1 MAMRM
6 NLPPKNE
13 LRNLAVNF
21 FNYGIFQ
28 SSTYIVPLITI
39 PYIIRVVGIENYGII
54 SLANGIANYI
64 RVGVDYGWNILGI
77 QYIARAGK
85 DNKKR
90 GEIVSAILSQQMFL
104 VLVGGA
110 VLGLAVLLLPK
121 LQREYLV
128 FFLAYGLVPGNMLIL
143 TWFYVGAEQVKD
155 LNYIFLSSKLLY
167 VLLIFFLLKPLNNF
181 VWVVVFNS
189 LSLLA
194 AGMGSLFLLR
204 FKYGIRIR
212 LYGWKKF
219 SHLFKEG
226 WPIFVSYFSTNFY
239 RNSNI
244 LILSIFASERI
255 IGIYSVAE
263 KAVKVVQS
271 TFMPLSQTLYPYI
284 AKISKT
290 DEVKAAKYLR
300 YIIWGMAI
308 LSGIVSALMFILAP
322 LIIRLLAGTTPALG
336 VLLVRVGSLVVLFG
350 VLNYIL
356 GVIYL
361 TNFGFKEK
369 FSHAVVSTGVFGIVS
384 CFILSYFFSATGT
397 MLSFTLSE
405 LFLLLLLTHYV
416 RKYKRMG
423 KLV

>member
-1 MAMRM
+1 M
-6 NLPPKNE
+6 NLPSKKD

-21 FNYGIFQ
+21 VNYGIYQ

-54 SLANGIANYI
+54 SLANGVANYI

-77 QYIARAGK
+77 QYVARAGN
-85 DNKKR
+85 DAKKR
-90 GEIVSAILSQQMFL
+90 GEIVSAILSQQLFL
-104 VLVGGA
+104 VLVGGLI
-110 VLGLAVLLLPK
+110 LGAAVLLFPK

-128 FFLAYGLVPGNMLIL
+128 FILAYGLVPGNMLIL

-167 VLLIFFLLKPLNNF
+167 VLTIFFLLRPLNNF
-181 VWVVVFNS
+181 VWVAVFNS
-189 LSLLA
+189 
-194 AGMGSLFLLR
+194 GSLIVAGLASVVLLR
-204 FKYGIRIR
+204 FKYGIKVR

-226 WPIFVSYFSTNFY
+226 WPIFLSYFSTNFY

-255 IGIYSVAE
+255 IGIYAVAE

-290 DEVKAAKYLR
+290 DELQAARYLR
-300 YIIWGMAI
+300 YIILGMAV
-308 LSGIVSALMFILAP
+308 LSGLVSLLMYIFAP
-322 LIIRLLAGTTPALG
+322 LIIYLLAGKTPALG
-336 VLLVRVGSLVVLFG
+336 VLLVRVGSLVILFG

-369 FSHAVVSTGVFGIVS
+369 FSRAVVTTGIFGVTV

-405 LFLLLLLTHYV
+405 LFLMIFLIYYV
-416 RKYKRMG
+416 KKYRRMG
-423 KLV
+423 VLA